1 MASLL
6 HTAASSGPSRWRN
19 RAPARGAATLAV
31 VMVLFF
37 LVAMVAAYSNRSL
50 IFDQRTSSNQ
60 LRATEAFEAAEAGVE
75 WTLAQ
80 LNSGLTDNTCKPS
93 TTEDDDAHRTFRDRY
108 LRIASTV
115 AATGLPNGAVT
126 ALNNTDN
133 TSIRVRCVFSGGDP
147 DSIAWNCTCGQR
159 NVAVDPPSRPA
170 GNQPAPAFTVSF
182 AVDTA
187 ANVDQDPLPRTAI
200 RIISIGCSQTG
211 ACFRSTPAADASSS
225 VSAIYAHVALR
236 PALRTQPSS
245 ALTVGGNVNALPA
258 GGFAGGA
265 SVRLINDPQVAIRAN
280 RVAVSNG
287 FTVVAGGTV
296 ATANLDPVSMPGTP
310 GLASVAQN
318 DATLVP
324 AAINAAAFPPAGLSS
339 ADRFFVLH
347 LGMTPDQ
354 YRRQPAV
361 VVLDCSS
368 VCSAAKVKTEA
379 ARNPGSPI
387 WLTGGGGLLLD
398 EDLGEQNNV
407 ANGSQPAARGPLMLV
422 VEGPVDARSGV
433 DFWGVIYGR
442 SADWI
447 WTVDGSVSIRGA
459 IIGEGNFSV
468 VAGASLPQLQV
479 DYSDAQALG
488 VFNFLRT
495 RAGSYARVPAGWRDW
510 YAE

>member
-1 MASLL
+1 
-6 HTAASSGPSRWRN
+6 
-19 RAPARGAATLAV
+19 
-31 VMVLFF
+31 MVLFF
-37 LVAMVAAYSNRSL
+37 LVAMVAAYTNRSL

-80 LNSGLTDNTCKPS
+80 LNSGLTDNSCRPS
-93 TTEDDDAHRTFRDRY
+93 TTEDNDAHRTFRDRY
-108 LRIASTV
+108 LRITSTV
-115 AATGLPNGAVT
+115 EPGLPTSGLPDGFVEARTNT
-126 ALNNTDN
+126 NNTP
-133 TSIRVRCVFSGGDP
+133 IRIRCVFNGGDP
-147 DSIAWNCTCGQR
+147 DAIAWNCTCGQSD
-159 NVAVDPPSRPA
+159 VAIDPPARPA
-170 GNQPAPAFTVSF
+170 GNQPAPAFTTSF
-182 AVDTA
+182 AENTAGGVDRSKL
-187 ANVDQDPLPRTAI
+187 PLTVV
-200 RIISIGCSQTG
+200 RIISVGCSQTS
-211 ACFRSTPAADASSS
+211 ACFRDRPAADASSS
-225 VSAIYAHVALR
+225 VSAIFAHVALR

-296 ATANLDPVSMPGTP
+296 ATANLDAISMPGTP

-324 AAINAAAFPPAGLSS
+324 AAINAAAFPPAGLNS

-368 VCSAAKVKTEA
+368 VCSAATVKTAA

-398 EDLGEQNNV
+398 ADLGEENSV
-407 ANGSQPAARGPLMLV
+407 ADGSQTAARAPLMLV
-422 VEGPVDARSGV
+422 VEGPVDARNGA

-442 SADWI
+442 SADWT

-459 IIGEGNFSV
+459 IIGEGSFSV
-468 VAGASLPQLQV
+468 VAGATPPQLQV
-479 DYSDAQALG
+479 DYSDAQARG